1 MQPLLDFG
9 APEPQN
15 CNPILHFGQGVEG
28 EEGGGGRGRGPPRPP
43 GTRTPKSFILE
54 WGGEC
59 GRKVPFPP

>member
-28 EEGGGGRGRGPPRPP
+28 EEGGRGKGEGTPPSPRDSDPQKFHFGMGG
-43 GTRTPKSFILE
+43 
-54 WGGEC
+54 
-59 GRKVPFPP
+59 